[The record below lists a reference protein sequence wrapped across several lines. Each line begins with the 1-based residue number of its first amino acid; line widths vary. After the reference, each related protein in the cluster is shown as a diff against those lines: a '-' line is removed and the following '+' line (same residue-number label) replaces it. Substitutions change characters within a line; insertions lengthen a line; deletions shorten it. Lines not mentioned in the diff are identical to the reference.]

1 MEGVAVMLFFGYRPF
16 FGFYF
21 DPTYILVLIGIIITL
36 MAQFMVN
43 SRFKK
48 YSNVRCSSG
57 LTGAMAADRILRAQ
71 GIYDVRI
78 EHVSGRLSDHYDPR
92 HKVLRLSDST
102 YHSTSVAAVGVAAH
116 ECGHAIQHA
125 KGYFPIKLRGLL
137 VPVAN
142 IGSYASWILILIGL
156 LFSGSSS
163 SAWLSAGI
171 ICFAATVLFHVVTL
185 PVEFNAS
192 SRAIDVLS
200 GTGMLYG
207 EEITGAR
214 KVLNAAA
221 LTYVASAA
229 TAILQLLRLIILF
242 GGKRRD

>member
-1 MEGVAVMLFFGYRPF
+1 MLLYVYSSYRYF
-16 FGFYF
+16 F
-21 DPTYILVLIGIIITL
+21 DPTYILVIAGVLL
-36 MAQFMVN
+36 SLWAQYMIN

-48 YSNVRCSSG
+48 YSKVRSTRNI
-57 LTGAMAADRILRAQ
+57 TGAQVADTILRSQ

-78 EHVSGRLSDHYDPR
+78 ERVAGNLSDHYDPKN
-92 HKVLRLSDST
+92 KVLRLSDST
-102 YHSTSVAAVGVAAH
+102 YNNTSVAALGVAAH

-125 KGYFPIKLRGLL
+125 RGYVPVRLRSAF

-163 SAWLSAGI
+163 QLWLTAGI
-171 ICFAATVLFHVVTL
+171 VCFAATVLFHIITL

-192 SRAIDVLS
+192 SRAIKILS
-200 GTGMLYG
+200 SNGILYG
-207 EEITGAR
+207 DEIKGAK
-214 KVLNAAA
+214 KVLGAAA

-229 TAILQLLRLIILF
+229 TAILQLLRLIILY
-242 GGKRRD
+242 GGRRRD